1 MSKKGYYRYKLEGL
15 TKGVTNVTFY
25 VNALPF
31 VTHKVLARET
41 CTGWRQ
47 LKWLDDNGQYRFFA
61 FLELYSIK
69 DTSKSIGKTSNF
81 IDSLMSTQSDT
92 KNIGQSTDRN
102 LILRAINVTSE
113 ERAILSSLGSSPRV
127 FLYVGDFT
135 KDEKVDYVQVE
146 VKTDGVALKEK
157 QRPSNFEVTVM
168 LPKRYN
174 QTML

>member
-1 MSKKGYYRYKLEGL
+1 MSQIGYYRYKLEGL
-15 TKGVTNVTFY
+15 TKGITNVTFY
-25 VNALPF
+25 VNALPY

-92 KNIGQSTDRN
+92 KKYRS
-102 LILRAINVTSE
+102 INRS
-113 ERAILSSLGSSPRV
+113 
-127 FLYVGDFT
+127 
-135 KDEKVDYVQVE
+135 
-146 VKTDGVALKEK
+146 
-157 QRPSNFEVTVM
+157 
-168 LPKRYN
+168 
-174 QTML
+174 

>member
-1 MSKKGYYRYKLEGL
+1 MSQKGYYRYKLEGL
-15 TKGVTNVTFY
+15 TKGITNVTFY

-31 VTHKVLARET
+31 VTHKVIARET
-41 CTGWRQ
+41 CIGWRQ
-47 LKWLDDNGQYRFFA
+47 LKWLDENGQYRFFA

-81 IDSLMSTQSDT
+81 IESLLSTQSDT
-92 KNIGQSTDRN
+92 KNIGQSTDRSVV
-102 LILRAINVTSE
+102 LRAINVTSE
-113 ERAILSSLGSSPRV
+113 ERSILSSLGNSPRV

-146 VKTDGVALKEK
+146 VKTDGIALKEK
-157 QRPSNFEVTVM
+157 PKTSNYEVTVM
-168 LPKRYN
+168 LPKYYN

>member
-1 MSKKGYYRYKLEGL
+1 MI
-15 TKGVTNVTFY
+15 
-25 VNALPF
+25 
-31 VTHKVLARET
+31 
-41 CTGWRQ
+41 Q
-47 LKWLDDNGQYRFFA
+47 
-61 FLELYSIK
+61 
-69 DTSKSIGKTSNF
+69 
-81 IDSLMSTQSDT
+81 

-157 QRPSNFEVTVM
+157 QRTSNFEVTVM
-168 LPKRYN
+168 LPKHYN